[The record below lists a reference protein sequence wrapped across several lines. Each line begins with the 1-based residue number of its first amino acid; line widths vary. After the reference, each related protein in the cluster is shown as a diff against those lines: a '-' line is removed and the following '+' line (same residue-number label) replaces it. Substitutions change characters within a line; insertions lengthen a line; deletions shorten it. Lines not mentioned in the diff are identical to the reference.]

1 MPRHSPYNLQMQLT
15 RMYRDGQSF
24 FAKIKVQEWLKERNE
39 DPANY
44 DIILHERPAPP
55 GSKEVMTIEVELRRG
70 DGQPVDPWLLQEIS
84 RSQ

>member
-1 MPRHSPYNLQMQLT
+1 MPRYNPFTLQMQLT

-24 FAKIKVQEWLKERNE
+24 FAKIKLQEWLKERNE

-44 DIILHERPAPP
+44 EIILREQPAPP
-55 GSKEVMTIEVELRRG
+55 GAKEAMTIAVDLCRL
-70 DGQPVDPWLLQEIS
+70 DGQPVDPWLLQEIN